1 MAKKIKLVLTENQV
15 DVLMQALEWAIGT
28 VDDSFKEDSPELYKD
43 AQKMRQLDTSITN
56 AVQKHYA
63 KVGA

>member
-1 MAKKIKLVLTENQV
+1 MAKKIKLVLTDNQIY
-15 DVLMQALEWAIGT
+15 VLMQALEWAIGT
-28 VDDSFKEDSPELYKD
+28 VDDSFKEDAPDIYKA

>member
-1 MAKKIKLVLTENQV
+1 MAKKIKLVLTENQI

-28 VDDSFKEDSPELYKD
+28 VDDSFKEDAPEIYKD
-43 AQKMRQLDTSITN
+43 AQKMRQLDVSIINT
-56 AVQKHYA
+56 VQKHYA